1 MTYLYEVVYANKS
14 RVLWSVENVVIL
26 FCLSSH
32 TDVASNICSLGS
44 NVIYDDSMNL
54 RNILWLAPM
63 PSNSTKAWSTAGTSA
78 EPLFEW

>member
-1 MTYLYEVVYANKS
+1 MKWFIYANKS
-14 RVLWSVENVVIL
+14 RVLWGVENVVIL

-32 TDVASNICSLGS
+32 TDTASNICSLGS